1 MYVEINHM
9 TVVYVINP
17 EVHAKAHVIV
27 DSMLE
32 YHATLSTKLLSA
44 QKLLSAIRQIF
55 IVVR

>member
-9 TVVYVINP
+9 TLVYVINP

-32 YHATLSTKLLSA
+32 YHATLLSA
-44 QKLLSAIRQIF
+44 QKLLSTIRQIF

>member
-1 MYVEINHM
+1 M
-9 TVVYVINP
+9 TLVYVINP

-27 DSMLE
+27 DNMLE

-44 QKLLSAIRQIF
+44 QKLLSTIRQIF